1 MVQMIT
7 IIIRIISIHQF
18 TTMLADKRNFQQKLN
33 QLYSQNYTWLHAWL
47 RKKML
52 CEHHSADVAQDTFV
66 RILTSKN
73 ALKNMR
79 EARAY
84 LTSIAKNLLIDR
96 ARRQRLEQAYLAELA
111 LTYQDFAGFSAPSP
125 EEIYQTISILEQVCL
140 VLEGLSANAQ
150 QAFIRHYIEGETQVV
165 IAKDLAVSTK
175 MVQKYLV
182 QALVKCR
189 QIADCQAPQGDS
201 IE

>member
-1 MVQMIT
+1 
-7 IIIRIISIHQF
+7 
-18 TTMLADKRNFQQKLN
+18 MLADNRNFHQKLS

-47 RKKML
+47 RKNMR
-52 CEHHSADVAQDTFV
+52 CEHNSADVAQDTFV

-73 ALKNMR
+73 ALENMR

-96 ARRQRLEQAYLAELA
+96 ARRQRLEQAYIAELA
-111 LTYQDFAGFSAPSP
+111 LTYQDGSGFTAPSP
-125 EEIYQTISILEQVCL
+125 AEICETISILEQVCL

-150 QAFIRHYIEGETQVV
+150 QTFIRHYIEGESQVA

-189 QIADCQAPQGDS
+189 QLADCQKL
-201 IE
+201 